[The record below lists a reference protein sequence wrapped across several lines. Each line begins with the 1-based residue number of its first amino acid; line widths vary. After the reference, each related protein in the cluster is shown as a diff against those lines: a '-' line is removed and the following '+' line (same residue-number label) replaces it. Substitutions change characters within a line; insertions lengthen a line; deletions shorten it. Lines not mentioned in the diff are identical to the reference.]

1 MVPALLLALAS
12 SGSAYAAC
20 SDQVLRSVCDRGGG
34 RPAECGVCA
43 GQHQQLLRRA
53 GCSAADVAAFCNGP
67 ARATTVSVCK
77 VELLWQRI
85 TTGGHNSCP
94 GNVVPCASGVASTRA
109 SMARAAALGFSVMRF
124 AASGF
129 WPPDQML
136 FVDQSTRPQFLAA
149 LDSVFDDAKALGV
162 RLIPSLQWNHWAF
175 VDLCNETLGGDMMRD
190 PDSCAQRGSK
200 EFVSTI
206 VSRYSGAGSP
216 YRDVVWA
223 WELGNELDLLV
234 DLDHANQTTL
244 CAPLLGT
251 PQHRSSADNFST
263 ADMVSYQGTVA
274 GWIRKAAGK
283 HTVLIS
289 SGHAIPRPSAKHLAL
304 SYPSH
309 RVDWTKDTEQELVEV
324 LQLFHTG
331 LDLISVHIYPGPA
344 ACAADPSPPTCD
356 NYRFGRPPPYLLHV
370 AAKAAAASGKAL
382 YLGEFGLSL
391 PDRRDP
397 SSPIYNFTEQMLD
410 AAQSAG
416 AALATIW
423 AWEDSNQAQTYGLFP
438 ANETDQNDART
449 IQALQSRARG

>member
-1 MVPALLLALAS
+1 
-12 SGSAYAAC
+12 
-20 SDQVLRSVCDRGGG
+20 
-34 RPAECGVCA
+34 
-43 GQHQQLLRRA
+43 
-53 GCSAADVAAFCNGP
+53 
-67 ARATTVSVCK
+67 
-77 VELLWQRI
+77 
-85 TTGGHNSCP
+85 
-94 GNVVPCASGVASTRA
+94 
-109 SMARAAALGFSVMRF
+109 
-124 AASGF
+124 
-129 WPPDQML
+129 
-136 FVDQSTRPQFLAA
+136 
-149 LDSVFDDAKALGV
+149 
-162 RLIPSLQWNHWAF
+162 
-175 VDLCNETLGGDMMRD
+175 
-190 PDSCAQRGSK
+190 
-200 EFVSTI
+200 
-206 VSRYSGAGSP
+206 
-216 YRDVVWA
+216 
-223 WELGNELDLLV
+223 
-234 DLDHANQTTL
+234 
-244 CAPLLGT
+244 
-251 PQHRSSADNFST
+251 
-263 ADMVSYQGTVA
+263 MVSYQGTVA
-274 GWIRKAAGK
+274 GWIRKAAAQPS
-283 HTVLIS
+283 VLIS

-309 RVDWTKDTEQELVEV
+309 QVDWTKDTEQELVEV

-423 AWEDSNQAQTYGLFP
+423 SWEDSNQAQTYGLFP